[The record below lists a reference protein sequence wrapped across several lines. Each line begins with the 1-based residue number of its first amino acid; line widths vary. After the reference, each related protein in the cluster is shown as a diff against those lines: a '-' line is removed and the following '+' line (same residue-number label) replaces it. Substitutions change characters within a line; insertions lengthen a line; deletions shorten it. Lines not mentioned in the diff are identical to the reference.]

1 MLPRLSQGQLNLL
14 TLCPRKFQH
23 ATLDQFSTPT
33 SPEQQERITRGDRFH
48 LLMQQHELGIIRQS
62 ADPQEQQL
70 QQCVVDLIQAA
81 PELFATAPF
90 RQSEHRRTL
99 EKDGFAIAVIY
110 DLLILQ
116 DTKAQIIDW
125 KTYPRP
131 VKSDPSGICGA
142 ARLAQDWQT
151 RLYLFVL
158 AETTD
163 YKPEQISITYW
174 FIEPGQPPQNLQF
187 QYNAKLH
194 QQTQQELTQILSRL
208 TEWLKK
214 YDEGESLPQVDGRHC
229 QNCAFAVRCRKVGRE
244 ELVDVGAIAE
254 VVI

>member
-1 MLPRLSQGQLNLL
+1 MLLRLSQGQLNLL

-33 SPEQQERITRGDRFH
+33 SPDQQARITRGDRFH
-48 LLMQQHELGIIRQS
+48 LLMQQYELGLIRQS
-62 ADPQEQQL
+62 TDPQEQQL
-70 QQCVVDLIQAA
+70 QQCVVDLVQAA
-81 PELFATAPF
+81 PELFAAALF

-99 EKDGFAIAVIY
+99 EMDGFAIAAIY

-116 DTKAQIIDW
+116 DTQAQIIDW

-131 VKSDPSGICGA
+131 LKSD
-142 ARLAQDWQT
+142 RLAQDWQT
-151 RLYLFVL
+151 RLYLFIL

-163 YKPEQISITYW
+163 YPPDQLSMIYW
-174 FIEPGQPPQNLQF
+174 FIEPGKPPESLRF
-187 QYNAKLH
+187 PYNATLH
-194 QQTQQELTQILSRL
+194 QQTQRELTQILSQL
-208 TEWLKK
+208 TEWLKQ

-229 QNCAFAVRCRKVGRE
+229 QSCAFAVRCHKVERDE
-244 ELVDVGAIAE
+244 VWVGVEAIEE